1 MPAVGFVAPKDPRWP
16 STLGA
21 MDRDLVTDSL
31 VFRYNPEA
39 SPDGLPGSEG
49 PFSLCSLLLAGAD
62 GVGPARGAQYALEK
76 MSTYANHL
84 GLYSEEIDPNGTQL
98 GNFRQAFTHLALI
111 RAATTLD
118 EARNRSAGEPFQS
131 VLRFGMPAAPKVRPF
146 AAA

>member
-1 MPAVGFVAPKDPRWP
+1 
-16 STLGA
+16 

-31 VFRYNPEA
+31 VFRYNPSA

-49 PFSLCSLLLAGAD
+49 TFSLCSFFYVRALTESGR
-62 GVGPARGAQYALEK
+62 PEEAQYAFEK

-84 GLYSEEIDPNGTQL
+84 GLYAEEIDPNGTQL
-98 GNFRQAFTHLALI
+98 GNFPQAFTHLSLI

-118 EARNRSAGEPFQS
+118 EALNRSAGEPLQS
-131 VLRFGMPAAPKVRPF
+131 LRRLGMPAAPRVRPF